1 MRGSL
6 PSWTASVPSA
16 DTRYYLLDS
25 VDLARLKFYQVAE
38 FSYCNAQGSFK
49 SHILFNLIL
58 LSSFSC
64 NKPYKFLSFKNLLEF
79 NCITYFMQIGHQASY
94 FGGVKKSHFKGTSGR
109 GKINYKSVIN

>member
-38 FSYCNAQGSFK
+38 FSYCYSNVMYCKVVS
-49 SHILFNLIL
+49 
-58 LSSFSC
+58 
-64 NKPYKFLSFKNLLEF
+64 
-79 NCITYFMQIGHQASY
+79 
-94 FGGVKKSHFKGTSGR
+94 
-109 GKINYKSVIN
+109 